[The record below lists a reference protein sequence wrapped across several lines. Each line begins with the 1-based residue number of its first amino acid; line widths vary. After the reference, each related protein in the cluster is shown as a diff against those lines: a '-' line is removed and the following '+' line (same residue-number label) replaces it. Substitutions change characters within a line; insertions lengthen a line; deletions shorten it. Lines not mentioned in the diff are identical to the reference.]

1 MKATLKLQ
9 VSLARKLCWWS
20 ASIVSLAIRR
30 VVVRNPDSVML
41 FGVNNGDHWM
51 ELRSANS
58 TIWFST
64 ANLAVYLYSSRL
76 WITIHQVL
84 QEIVL
89 DRFGLFKTFESK
101 DLNQIYQDYAER
113 HPCKGIQPARS
124 ISLYNLVEP
133 HSPTGVG
140 GWTEFLAIE
149 FFGSFRIQII
159 WWDCRKRHNQ
169 FFSVETYM
177 RAS

>member
-1 MKATLKLQ
+1 MKATLKFQ

-84 QEIVL
+84 QERSYLICL
-89 DRFGLFKTFESK
+89 DYSK
-101 DLNQIYQDYAER
+101 LLNQKIWIKSTKIMPR
-113 HPCKGIQPARS
+113 GILVRG
-124 ISLYNLVEP
+124 YNLPVQSPCTILWNHIAQQALEDEP
-133 HSPTGVG
+133 NS
-140 GWTEFLAIE
+140 
-149 FFGSFRIQII
+149 
-159 WWDCRKRHNQ
+159 
-169 FFSVETYM
+169 
-177 RAS
+177 